1 MFSAPIPGQSLTSEP
16 RSYAWENP
24 PEYSTPEDAL
34 MWHLENLDDPKKT
47 EAMISLMGLGL
58 DITTMT
64 EGILRGAVADGRH
77 TIDVSMIIAPVIHEY
92 IVGVAEA
99 ANIEYNEGFEED
111 ELDLDNMK
119 SIINKQQASKI
130 LEEVSEGEEIDLPDA
145 PEEMMMMEQEQ
156 PVEEEK
162 PMGLMARRSS

>member
-145 PEEMMMMEQEQ
+145 PEEMMMEQEQ
-156 PVEEEK
+156 PIEEEK
-162 PMGLMARRSS
+162 PMGLMARRGS

>member
-145 PEEMMMMEQEQ
+145 PEEMVMEQEQ

-162 PMGLMARRSS
+162 PMGLMARRGS

>member
-145 PEEMMMMEQEQ
+145 PEEMMMEEEQ

-162 PMGLMARRSS
+162 PMGLMSRRGS

>member
-119 SIINKQQASKI
+119 SVINKQQASKI

-145 PEEMMMMEQEQ
+145 QEEMMMEQEQ

-162 PMGLMARRSS
+162 PMGLMARRGS

>member
-145 PEEMMMMEQEQ
+145 PEEMMMEQEQ

-162 PMGLMARRSS
+162 PMGLMSRRGS

>member
-145 PEEMMMMEQEQ
+145 PEEMMMEQEQ

-162 PMGLMARRSS
+162 PMGLMARRGS

>member
-145 PEEMMMMEQEQ
+145 PEEMMMEQEQ

>member
-24 PEYSTPEDAL
+24 PEYSAPEDAL

-111 ELDLDNMK
+111 ELDLDSMK

-145 PEEMMMMEQEQ
+145 PEEMMMEQEQ

-162 PMGLMARRSS
+162 PMGLMSRRGS